1 METGTDGGGA
11 GIEQQMV
18 MDGDQVH
25 NLPLWEVNRRCGGK
39 RPYGSPACRF
49 KGGKARALSALS
61 APGAPVFAPAG
72 AQQSLQRHLHKRLE
86 VIASLPSAVLRGD
99 QTQTDTFT
107 GDTAD
112 HFSSIDH

>member
-1 METGTDGGGA
+1 MVESGRTAVQRAGSGGG
-11 GIEQQMV
+11 GT
-18 MDGDQVH
+18 
-25 NLPLWEVNRRCGGK
+25 
-39 RPYGSPACRF
+39 
-49 KGGKARALSALS
+49 RALSALS
-61 APGAPVFAPAG
+61 APGAPMFAPAG

-112 HFSSIDH
+112 HVSSIDHQLKRHVRPAHICGSHHTFPGQKSGFM

>member
-1 METGTDGGGA
+1 MVETGRTTVQRA
-11 GIEQQMV
+11 G
-18 MDGDQVH
+18 
-25 NLPLWEVNRRCGGK
+25 
-39 RPYGSPACRF
+39 S
-49 KGGKARALSALS
+49 GGKAWALSALS
-61 APGAPVFAPAG
+61 APGAPMFAPAG

-112 HFSSIDH
+112 HFSSTDR